1 MRLSASRVIPTIPC
15 TDLRRSRQ
23 FYEGKL
29 GLKLIRE
36 TEGELALAAGDT
48 VLYLYVRPPA
58 PSDHTLA
65 SFIVDDVA
73 ATVAALR
80 KAGVVFEDY
89 DQPGLK
95 TTGGVAEW
103 TDGRSAWFKDPDGNV
118 LAVSEVPEEIRPVQ
132 PSGFLTV
139 AEQANRHAI
148 RRMWRRAVDPANIDE
163 TAARYAKNARY
174 HGFGGDELRG
184 REAIRE
190 MIAGYHAAF
199 SDMKVKVHDIIASDD
214 RTVVRVTVTGT
225 HTGEFAGMPATGKT
239 IAFDGIT
246 ISRWK
251 DGEIVEE
258 WEGFDMTPVLEQ
270 LVAG

>member
-1 MRLSASRVIPTIPC
+1 MRLAASPVIPTIPC
-15 TDLRRSRQ
+15 TDLGRSRR

-73 ATVAALR
+73 ATVAELR
-80 KAGVVFEDY
+80 KEGVAFLNY
-89 DQPGLK
+89 DLPGLK
-95 TTGGVAEW
+95 TKRGIAEW

-118 LAVSEVPEEIRPVQ
+118 LAVSEVPVEIKPAE

-139 AEQANRHAI
+139 AEQANRQAI
-148 RRMWRRAVDPANIDE
+148 RRMWRRSINPANIDE
-163 TAARYAKNARY
+163 TADVYAKNARY
-174 HGFGGDELRG
+174 HGFGGDEFRG
-184 REAIRE
+184 RAAIRE

-199 SDMKVKVHDIIASDD
+199 SDMKVKIHDVIASDD
-214 RTVVRVTVTGT
+214 RTVVRVSVTAT
-225 HTGEFAGMPATGKT
+225 HTGEFAGIPATGKQVT
-239 IAFDGIT
+239 FDGFT

-251 DGEIVEE
+251 DGQIVEE
-258 WEGFDMTPVLEQ
+258 WEGFDMPSALEQ
-270 LVAG
+270 LQ